1 MIQPIPAVSF
11 RAVSHAYAAR
21 DGSEVLALLGLDIEV
36 RRGEFLAVVGPSGCG
51 KSTALRFVAGLDKPT
66 RGAVLV
72 NGRDVDDQAELVG
85 IVFQRPTLLD
95 WLTIEGNVLLPL
107 RVSRGRPG
115 AAERRG
121 AQALLEM
128 VGLGQFASKHPSEL
142 SGGMQQRA
150 AICRALVQDPDI
162 LLMDEPFGALD
173 AMTREDMCFELQR
186 IWQRTG
192 KTIIFVTH
200 SIPEAV
206 LLADRVAVMSPR
218 PGRLLDLVDVP
229 LPRAR
234 TAETMADPAFIDLT
248 TRIRG
253 AIHGRAFDS
262 ASDRPSL

>member
-1 MIQPIPAVSF
+1 MIQPVPAVTFQS
-11 RAVSHAYAAR
+11 VSHAFAAR
-21 DGSEVLALLGLDIEV
+21 DGSEVVALLGLDLEV
-36 RRGEFLAVVGPSGCG
+36 RRGEFLAIVGPSGCG
-51 KSTALRFVAGLDKPT
+51 KSTALRFVAGLDTPM
-66 RGAVLV
+66 RGSVLV
-72 NGRDVDDQAELVG
+72 NGSDVDNQAELVG

-115 AAERRG
+115 VEDRRAAR
-121 AQALLEM
+121 ALLDM
-128 VGLGQFASKHPSEL
+128 VGLDQFASKHPGEL

-173 AMTREDMCFELQR
+173 AMTREEMCFELQR

-218 PGRLLDLVDVP
+218 PGRLVDLVEVG

-234 TAETMADPAFIDLT
+234 TAETMADPAFIALT

-253 AIHGRAFDS
+253 AIHGRTFNS
-262 ASDRPSL
+262 ATDRPSL